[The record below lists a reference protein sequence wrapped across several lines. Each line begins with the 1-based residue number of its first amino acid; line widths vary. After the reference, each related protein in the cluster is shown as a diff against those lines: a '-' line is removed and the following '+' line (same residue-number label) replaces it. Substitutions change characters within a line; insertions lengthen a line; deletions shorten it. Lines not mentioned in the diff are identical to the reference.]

1 MTRFRRF
8 SPDVNFD
15 NEGGGADCEESPG
28 IFCWVTLPTVT
39 RTIENPQRCGSKYG
53 MFISYFSMHSDV
65 VSRRQ
70 DFAFLLPKESVE
82 TVVRHFHF
90 YATVAG

>member
-1 MTRFRRF
+1 
-8 SPDVNFD
+8 
-15 NEGGGADCEESPG
+15 
-28 IFCWVTLPTVT
+28 
-39 RTIENPQRCGSKYG
+39 
-53 MFISYFSMHSDV
+53 MHSDV

-90 YATVAG
+90 YATVAGWHAAAAVRGRHEHKNDLYSQELC